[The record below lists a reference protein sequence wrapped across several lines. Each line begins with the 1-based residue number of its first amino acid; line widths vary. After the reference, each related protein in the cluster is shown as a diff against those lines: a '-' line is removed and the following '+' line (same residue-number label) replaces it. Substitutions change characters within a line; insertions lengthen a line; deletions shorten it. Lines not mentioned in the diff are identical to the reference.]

1 MLHFGY
7 ICRATCELF
16 LFARLSRES
25 TKNYLFLYLLL
36 GGGEW
41 WEWGRESKTVKKKKN
56 SLRKLKFLQWAKSVP
71 PLVSAFLLSLL
82 APQPLMATLG
92 PWRRHILSCLR
103 GFAHVFPSAWKVLLQ
118 LQPHFLYLWSFQ
130 STEVL
135 PILQILIQTTF
146 P

>member
-16 LFARLSRES
+16 LFARLSREN
-25 TKNYLFLYLLL
+25 TKNYLFLYLLH
-36 GGGEW
+36 GRGEW
-41 WEWGRESKTVKKKKN
+41 WEWGIERKTVKKKN
-56 SLRKLKFLQWAKSVP
+56 SLRELKFVQWAKSVP
-71 PLVSAFLLSLL
+71 PLVSAFLLSLP
-82 APQPLMATLG
+82 APQPLKATLG

-103 GFAHVFPSAWKVLLQ
+103 VFALVFLYAWKVLLHF
-118 LQPHFLYLWSFQ
+118 QPHFLYLWSLQ